1 MHPSIIVSLRNA
13 ENHITGECYGPRG
26 IALAPSKDDRLKA
39 WHGEDWHTPKGR
51 LIRDI
56 VYAIDTGLITTV
68 AFLAGVTAIIESSNK
83 VVLAGVAQISAGA
96 IAIFFGAYIST
107 KAQKDFFENQIKRE
121 RSEIEKLPEKETQ
134 EIRDIFAEYG
144 FTAEEQEAAVK
155 RITVNEDLWL
165 KFMVQEEIGISPS
178 QIDNPLTIG
187 SISAGS
193 FLIGALPAIFPFLI
207 IHDVGLALLTS
218 AIIILAFLFGVGV
231 WKTRLTKLPWLLSGV
246 ETLVIGGLS
255 CGLGFVF
262 GKIVQA
268 LLG

>member
-1 MHPSIIVSLRNA
+1 MQA
-13 ENHITGECYGPRG
+13 ESKTTSFESTIRDADKHM
-26 IALAPSKDDRLKA
+26 APPKEDRLKA

-68 AFLAGVTAIIESSNK
+68 AFLAGVSALIDSSDK
-83 VVLAGVAQISAGA
+83 VVLAGLAQISAGA
-96 IAIFFGAYIST
+96 IAIFFGAFIST

-121 RSEIEKLPEKETQ
+121 MSEIEKLPEKETQ

-144 FTAEEQEAAVK
+144 FSPDEQETAVN
-155 RITVNEDLWL
+155 RITVNKELWL

-178 QIDNPLTIG
+178 QIDNPLSIG
-187 SISAGS
+187 GISAGS
-193 FLIGALPAIFPFLI
+193 FLVGALPAILPFFI
-207 IHDVGLALLTS
+207 IHDVNTALLTS
-218 AIIILAFLFGVGV
+218 AILILIFLFAVGV

-246 ETLVIGGLS
+246 ETLIIGGMS
-255 CGLGFVF
+255 CGLGFLF
-262 GKIVQA
+262 GKMVQV

>member
-1 MHPSIIVSLRNA
+1 MAQPK
-13 ENHITGECYGPRG
+13 E
-26 IALAPSKDDRLKA
+26 DRLKA
-39 WHGEDWHTPKGR
+39 WHGEDWHTPRGR

-68 AFLAGVTAIIESSNK
+68 AFLAGVSALIDSSDK
-83 VVLAGVAQISAGA
+83 VVLAGLAQISAGA
-96 IAIFFGAYIST
+96 IAIFFGAFIST

-121 RSEIEKLPEKETQ
+121 KSEIEHLPQKETQ

-144 FTAEEQEAAVK
+144 FSPEEQETAVK
-155 RITVNEDLWL
+155 RITVNKELWL

-178 QIDNPLTIG
+178 QIDNPLSIG
-187 SISAGS
+187 GISAGS
-193 FLIGALPAIFPFLI
+193 FLVGAFPAILPFLL
-207 IHDVGLALLTS
+207 IHEVEAALLTS
-218 AIIILAFLFGVGV
+218 AVMILVFLFAVGV

-255 CGLGFVF
+255 CGLGFLF
-262 GKIVQA
+262 GKVVQA

>member
-1 MHPSIIVSLRNA
+1 MSPA
-13 ENHITGECYGPRG
+13 KE
-26 IALAPSKDDRLKA
+26 DRLKA
-39 WHGEDWHTPKGR
+39 WHGEDWHTPRGR

-68 AFLAGVTAIIESSNK
+68 AFLAGVSALIESSDK
-83 VVLAGVAQISAGA
+83 VVLAGAAQISAGA
-96 IAIFFGAYIST
+96 IAIFFGAFIST

-121 RSEIEKLPEKETQ
+121 KAEIEQLPQKESQ

-144 FTAEEQEAAVK
+144 FSAEEQETAVK
-155 RITVNEDLWL
+155 RITVNKDLWL

-178 QIDNPLTIG
+178 QIDRPLTIG
-187 SISAGS
+187 GISAGS
-193 FLIGALPAIFPFLI
+193 FLVGALPAIFPFLV
-207 IHDVGLALLTS
+207 IHQVDLALTTS
-218 AIIILAFLFGVGV
+218 AIVILAFLFIVGI
-231 WKTRLTKLPWLLSGV
+231 WKTRLTRLPWLLSGI

-262 GKIVQA
+262 GKIVQL